1 MDLSFLNMND
11 TTQKNRGGHRAGSGR
26 KKLGRTQ
33 LVIRLKKEIVEALQP
48 GAAAKVRQLVENN
61 FKTL

>member
-1 MDLSFLNMND
+1 M
-11 TTQKNRGGHRAGSGR
+11 KNRGGHRAGSGR
-26 KKLGRTQ
+26 KKVGRTQ